1 MWIFFLLWDPLT
13 EFAWSH
19 DHIECVL
26 LIGLGI
32 LIKPQSYLSL
42 VHYIGREITL
52 WLIKQQNQNLLSAIW
67 CSNCKFD
74 LKVVKSGVHHSSIY
88 KIYTGVQNSCDYQTG
103 ERQAMVVVV

>member
-13 EFAWSH
+13 EFAWYH
-19 DHIECVL
+19 DHRECVL

-52 WLIKQQNQNLLSAIW
+52 WLI
-67 CSNCKFD
+67 
-74 LKVVKSGVHHSSIY
+74 
-88 KIYTGVQNSCDYQTG
+88 
-103 ERQAMVVVV
+103 